1 MVPVTRVLPW
11 RRHTEPRSDELR
23 PLVQAMRDA
32 RGKPDIDVV
41 ERAYGFAKVAHDGQL
56 RASGEPYITHP
67 LAVATIVARYGAD
80 EATICAALLH
90 DTVEDTPVTLEQIEG
105 LFGVRVASLVE
116 QLTDVSRPEDGNRR
130 TRKAIDLAHT
140 ATATPEAKTVKL
152 ADLISNTRTIVEFDP
167 DFARVYLAEK
177 ARLLEVLKEGNAS
190 LHAMA
195 SMLLVQSRQRLRE
208 AASEQ

>member
-80 EATICAALLH
+80 EATICAGFVH
-90 DTVEDTPVTLEQIEG
+90 ETVEDCDGSLAEI
-105 LFGVRVASLVE
+105 GVRGPA
-116 QLTDVSRPEDGNRR
+116 
-130 TRKAIDLAHT
+130 
-140 ATATPEAKTVKL
+140 
-152 ADLISNTRTIVEFDP
+152 
-167 DFARVYLAEK
+167 
-177 ARLLEVLKEGNAS
+177 
-190 LHAMA
+190 
-195 SMLLVQSRQRLRE
+195 LRSWR
-208 AASEQ
+208 A